1 MTDITV
7 KEFSKTVG
15 LSVTRLIDQLELA
28 GVEKKKEND
37 LISDEEKMQL
47 LNYVRNNQNKKS
59 TPIDNTESSKESEID
74 IKQNDKEKSK
84 SKTVIRKKR
93 VFSKVNNQITKKDDA
108 KINSNEKQ
116 LPSDPEEVSDIANTL
131 SESELNQQS
140 ISEIDQNQESISEDG
155 ATKSNNQSEKSIQE
169 DDKSDDSSKKRRK
182 KSKTKFVNEDKS
194 NASLKPKNRRQKI
207 LLVFPYNHSLEDR

>member
-116 LPSDPEEVSDIANTL
+116 LPSNPEEVSDIANTL
-131 SESELNQQS
+131 SESELKKIPQVCGSLREAMENLDKDREFLTQGGVFTDDQ
-140 ISEIDQNQESISEDG
+140 IDGYI
-155 ATKSNNQSEKSIQE
+155 
-169 DDKSDDSSKKRRK
+169 
-182 KSKTKFVNEDKS
+182 
-194 NASLKPKNRRQKI
+194 SLKFDEIYK
-207 LLVFPYNHSLEDR
+207 LEHTPHPIEFEMYYSQ